1 MASRRVRDRRCGLA
15 RTARSLRG
23 WLPAV
28 AGIWLAAAPVAVECA
43 QFRPRATVRLVATG
57 STIANHPAGRLTAD
71 ELANLIPAVE
81 RYAEVE
87 TEQFANLPNSSLTG
101 RRVRRLRSSRHR
113 ASSPCQATSG
123 IDPPA
128 TPKTDPPKKRRM
140 LLKWGTQRRCISVA
154 TDHRSRSRDLVYE
167 SKDDD
172 ACGFCGR
179 RLRRPS
185 GVVNALSTTVQSP
198 PNAARAFST
207 PRQNPQAARTRL
219 DDRG

>member
-1 MASRRVRDRRCGLA
+1 MASRRVRYRRCGLG

-87 TEQFANLPNSSLTG
+87 TEQFANLPNSSLTVEG
-101 RRVRRLRSSRHR
+101 SVGCVRVAIVLRLLRWWVHEEHYEPR
-113 ASSPCQATSG
+113 PL
-123 IDPPA
+123 
-128 TPKTDPPKKRRM
+128 KRVGVPIR
-140 LLKWGTQRRCISVA
+140 
-154 TDHRSRSRDLVYE
+154 RDLQ
-167 SKDDD
+167 
-172 ACGFCGR
+172 AFQ
-179 RLRRPS
+179 
-185 GVVNALSTTVQSP
+185 TTH
-198 PNAARAFST
+198 
-207 PRQNPQAARTRL
+207 
-219 DDRG
+219 